1 MESAQIPLL
10 WHPMPTTQKQP
21 NKSPPC
27 VTAWI
32 ERGTYLLTESFV
44 QPKWM
49 WKPTQEMNLDT
60 RRLNIAHK
68 PPEREDLLEISRV
81 QDSLEIDRQRYP
93 FVHKRRSFTIVTRS
107 EVHVFEAQSV
117 RDKKRIV
124 FGLKLTISRLASLIM
139 TRDSRAVEEF
149 FEPVHSHVPGKE
161 PEWEWAKKN

>member
-68 PPEREDLLEISRV
+68 PPEREEISRV
-81 QDSLEIDRQRYP
+81 QDSLETDQQHYP
-93 FVHKRRSFTIVTRS
+93 FVHKRQSFTIETRS
-107 EVHVFEAQSV
+107 EVHVFEAQSICDQLKETY
-117 RDKKRIV
+117 DKTLEFLCI
-124 FGLKLTISRLASLIM
+124 FTKLRYPL
-139 TRDSRAVEEF
+139 
-149 FEPVHSHVPGKE
+149 
-161 PEWEWAKKN
+161 